1 METNEA
7 LERRIINL
15 ESIIAEQDRLLD
27 ALNEEILRLNRLH
40 ERLLVRLEAH
50 EAKHEADLNLR
61 PLSDEPPPP
70 HY

>member
-40 ERLLVRLEAH
+40 ERLLGRLEAH

-61 PLSDEPPPP
+61 PLSEEPPPP

>member
-7 LERRIINL
+7 LERRVINL

-50 EAKHEADLNLR
+50 EVKHEADLNLR